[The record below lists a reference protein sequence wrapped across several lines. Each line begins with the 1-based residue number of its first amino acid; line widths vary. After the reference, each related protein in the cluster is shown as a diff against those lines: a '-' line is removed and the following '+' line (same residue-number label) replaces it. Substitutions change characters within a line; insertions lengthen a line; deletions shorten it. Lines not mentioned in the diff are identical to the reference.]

1 MWVNLRSVLEPDRPI
16 FLQIKENIEDDI
28 LRDHLS
34 ANDQIPSTNE
44 LVAYYEINPVT
55 AMKGVNLL
63 ADEGIVYKKR
73 GIGMFVSPDAKERLL
88 AKYKSSFMTDIVSD
102 VVKKA
107 EQLQITKDEL
117 KQMIDI
123 VWKGDRKNADD

>member
-1 MWVNLRSVLEPDRPI
+1 MRSVLEPDRPI

>member
-1 MWVNLRSVLEPDRPI
+1 
-16 FLQIKENIEDDI
+16 LQIKENIEDDI
-28 LRDHLS
+28 LRDHLG

-44 LVAYYEINPVT
+44 LVAYYGINPVT
-55 AMKGVNLL
+55 VMKGVNLL
-63 ADEGIVYKKR
+63 ADEGIIYKKR

-107 EQLQITKDEL
+107 EQLQIAKDEL
-117 KQMIDI
+117 KQMIDT
-123 VWKGDRKNADD
+123 VWEGDRKNADD

>member
-1 MWVNLRSVLEPDRPI
+1 MRSVLEPDRPI

-28 LRDHLS
+28 LRDNLG

-88 AKYKSSFMTDIVSD
+88 TKYKSSFMTDIVSD

-107 EQLQITKDEL
+107 EQLRITKDEL
-117 KQMIDI
+117 KQMIDT
-123 VWKGDRKNADD
+123 VWEGDRKNADD

>member
-1 MWVNLRSVLEPDRPI
+1 MRSVLEPDRPI

-73 GIGMFVSPDAKERLL
+73 GIGMFVSPEAKERLL
-88 AKYKSSFMTDIVSD
+88 VKYKSSFMTDIVSD

-123 VWKGDRKNADD
+123 VWEGDRKNADD